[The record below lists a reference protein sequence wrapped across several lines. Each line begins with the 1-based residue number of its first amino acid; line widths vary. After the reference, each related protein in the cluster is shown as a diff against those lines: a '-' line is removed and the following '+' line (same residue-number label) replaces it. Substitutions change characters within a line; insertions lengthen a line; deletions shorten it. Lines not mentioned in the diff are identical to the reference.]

1 MRPAVMVVVVVVVV
15 VVVMVVVVMVLMLL
29 LLVVVM
35 VVMLVL
41 MMLLVVVIKRVEVG
55 PMKVMRELL
64 VQSLNAP
71 HVEGTLGDWPGR
83 PRYGRWWCGSCQ
95 GGVRRQ
101 NPFRGHGGGQRR

>member
-15 VVVMVVVVMVLMLL
+15 VVVMVVVMV
-29 LLVVVM
+29 
-35 VVMLVL
+35 
-41 MMLLVVVIKRVEVG
+41 VVVIKRVEVG
-55 PMKVMRELL
+55 PMKVMRGLL

-101 NPFRGHGGGQRR
+101 NPFRGHGGGQRQ